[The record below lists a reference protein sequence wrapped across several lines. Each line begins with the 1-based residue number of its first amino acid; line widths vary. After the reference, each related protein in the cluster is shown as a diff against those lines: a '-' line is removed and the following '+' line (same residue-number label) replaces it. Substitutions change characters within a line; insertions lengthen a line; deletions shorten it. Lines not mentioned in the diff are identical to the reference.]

1 MLFGKERRWGN
12 FLVGLG
18 HFPLRPTKN
27 PFLWIGEKTSMK
39 SLLLVQLPYCHNLM
53 SLSLSLALLLFCFVC
68 TATSNHVK
76 QSNNMSKGI
85 IVNLYKFRFLYS
97 HFSPQ
102 QNKKDFHFSTF
113 PFLQPNT
120 LRRKTISFISF
131 TFSFS
136 RYFLF
141 SHIFIIPTK

>member
-18 HFPLRPTKN
+18 HFPPRPTKN
-27 PFLWIGEKTSMK
+27 PFLRIGEKTSMK
-39 SLLLVQLPYCHNLM
+39 SLLLVQLPYCHSLM

-68 TATSNHVK
+68 TTISNHVK

-85 IVNLYKFRFLYS
+85 IVNLYKFCFLYS
-97 HFSPQ
+97 HFSLQ
-102 QNKKDFHFSTF
+102 QNKKDFHLSTF
-113 PFLQPNT
+113 PSLQPNT

-141 SHIFIIPTK
+141 SHISIIPTK